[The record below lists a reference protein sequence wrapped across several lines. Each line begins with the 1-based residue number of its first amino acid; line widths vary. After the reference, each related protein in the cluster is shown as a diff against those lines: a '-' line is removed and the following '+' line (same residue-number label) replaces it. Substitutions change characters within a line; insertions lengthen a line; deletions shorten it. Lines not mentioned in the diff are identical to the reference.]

1 MALHDPG
8 RLRLFLALLFLALA
22 LPSAVLIW
30 QTQRQLRWES
40 LHQYRTLA
48 EEMARRIDS
57 ELARRV
63 AIEEA
68 RSEGDYQYLVLTG
81 DPDSSKLLQ
90 RSPLAEID
98 APDRFPGLLG
108 HFQINPDG
116 AFSTPLLPVEEAA
129 LDPVLGLIEAERDQ
143 RQALQAQMLQV
154 LLRNRLIDQQPP
166 VASLDRANER
176 LEKAE
181 LASSV
186 QPGPSE
192 EASQRSQAGF
202 DQLAQAP
209 QNTYS
214 NALGRVDELRLN
226 RDYADSD
233 QVQQREAG
241 QAQQLQSA
249 APRQKRS
256 ERSAT
261 PEVLGSLAGQRGAM
275 LPELDIRIFESE
287 VEPLAFA
294 VLESGHGV
302 LYRRVWRDGGRVIQ
316 GLLLDLPQF
325 AEGLVAAAFVGT
337 SLWEM
342 SDLVLAHQED
352 VLQLVPGQTTRG
364 DLSRASQVQGE
375 LLYQARLS
383 APLDQMQLIWSIR
396 RLPAGPGAPLILMA
410 SVVLGVVLL
419 LGFALLH
426 RLGMRQLRL
435 ARQQQDFVAAVSH
448 ELKTPLTSIRMYA
461 EMLREGWASEAQK
474 LGYYDYIHDE
484 SERLSR
490 LIANVLQLAR
500 LERNA
505 LTLDLQPRP
514 LNELVDLLR
523 SKLDSQIRRAGFAV
537 QYRIAAD
544 CEGLSVA
551 VDRDA
556 LCQMLINLVDN
567 ALKFSRDAECRE
579 LEISV
584 SRVDQLIQFSVRDHG
599 PGIPKAQLQKIF
611 GLFYRPG
618 NELTRESAGTGIG
631 LALVRQLARAMGG
644 EVSVSNRQPGAEFQ
658 VRLPQGAT
666 DDSKHGP
673 FFRAHCE

>member
-1 MALHDPG
+1 MAAGPLALHDPG
-8 RLRLFLALLFLALA
+8 RLRRFLALLFLALA

-48 EEMARRIDS
+48 EEMAQRIDS
-57 ELARRV
+57 ELARRI

-90 RSPLAEID
+90 RSPLAELD

-108 HFQINPDG
+108 HFQINADG
-116 AFSTPLLPVEEAA
+116 SFSTPLLPGGSST
-129 LDPVLGLIEAERDQ
+129 LDPALGLDQAELDQ
-143 RQALQAQMLQV
+143 RQALQTQLLQV
-154 LLRNRLIDQQPP
+154 LLRNQLIARQQPI
-166 VASLDRANER
+166 ASPDQANEA

-181 LASSV
+181 LASSL
-186 QPGPSE
+186 QPGPAE
-192 EASQRSQAGF
+192 DASQRSQIGF
-202 DQLAQAP
+202 DQLAQTP

-233 QVQQREAG
+233 QVQRRDASQV
-241 QAQQLQSA
+241 QQQLSTP
-249 APRQKRS
+249 PRQKRS

-261 PEVLGSLAGQRGAM
+261 PELLGSLAGQRGAT
-275 LPELDIRIFESE
+275 LPELSIRIFESE

-294 VLESGHGV
+294 LLDSGHGV
-302 LYRRVWRDGGRVIQ
+302 LYRRVWRDSGRVIQ

-325 AEGLVAAAFVGT
+325 AESLVAEAFVGT

-352 VLQLVPGQTTRG
+352 VLQLIPGQTTRT

-375 LLYQARLS
+375 LLYQTRLS

-410 SVVLGVVLL
+410 SVVLGAVLL
-419 LGFALLH
+419 LGFWLLH

-474 LGYYDYIHDE
+474 PGYYDYIHDE

-505 LTLDLQPRP
+505 LTLDLQTRP
-514 LNELVDLLR
+514 VSELLDLLR
-523 SKLDSQIRRAGFAV
+523 SKLDNQIRRAGFEV

-567 ALKFSRDAECRE
+567 ALKFSRDAERRE
-579 LEISV
+579 LEIAV
-584 SRVDQLIQFSVRDHG
+584 DRVDQQIQFSVRDHG
-599 PGIPKAQLQKIF
+599 PGIARSQLHKIF

-631 LALVRQLARAMGG
+631 LALVRQLAHAMAG
-644 EVSVSNRQPGAEFQ
+644 EVSVCNRQPGAEFQ
-658 VRLPQGAT
+658 VRLPLRVTA
-666 DDSKHGP
+666 
-673 FFRAHCE
+673 A